1 MRGGLIQILFPTH
14 EGWGIS
20 DKSIMIWDVDE
31 ADPDAAPVDGDLI
44 YATDDADGDVLDGGG
59 ARATVGTATDRARVI
74 KSGSRITVRF
84 DAEWNEPGRQLIIE
98 LGDVTAPN
106 YRGESEFT
114 TRTRGTPNGR
124 LTDLG
129 SQPIAYV
136 GNIAIAK
143 AGAFTIS
150 PEAVY
155 ENQQDVVFRIAFT
168 AAGPLHDVYSDPE
181 TGRSG
186 TSDGYCREDSDSSD

>member
-1 MRGGLIQILFPTH
+1 M
-14 EGWGIS
+14 
-20 DKSIMIWDVDE
+20 
-31 ADPDAAPVDGDLI
+31 
-44 YATDDADGDVLDGGG
+44 LDGGG

-84 DAEWNEPGRQLIIE
+84 DADWNEPGRQLIIE

-106 YRGESEFT
+106 YRGKSEFT
-114 TRTRGTPNGR
+114 TRTRGTPNGG

-143 AGAFTIS
+143 AGEFTIS

-155 ENQQDVVFRIAFT
+155 ENQQDVVFRITFT
-168 AAGPLHDVYSDPE
+168 AAGPLHDVYNVPADDEDPVRQIN
-181 TGRSG
+181 TAVRIQIPQIIP
-186 TSDGYCREDSDSSD
+186 TDSALSAGEIFSNEHHYRQ